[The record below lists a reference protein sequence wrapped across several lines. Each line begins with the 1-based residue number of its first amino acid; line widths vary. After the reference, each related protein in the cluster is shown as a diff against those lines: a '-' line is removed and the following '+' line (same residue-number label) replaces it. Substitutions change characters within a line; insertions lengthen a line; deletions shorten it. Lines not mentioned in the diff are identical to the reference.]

1 MNIEVGGT
9 EKKGGRDLWME
20 RENNEERK
28 TEYAEWR
35 EGERDIIF

>member
-1 MNIEVGGT
+1 
-9 EKKGGRDLWME
+9 ME

-28 TEYAEWR
+28 TEYGEWR